1 MKMTRMTGTFLF
13 VSLTTFSAVSWAQ
26 ATSISLRD
34 AALAETKIKGVS
46 TASATDAQTGM
57 LVLKDPK
64 PEVVSR
70 PWQYIAGF
78 TAQNFQAQ
86 GTVTTDA
93 AGTFDLSQNG
103 QTFMPGLML
112 GVMSS
117 EWNVKNILISGGL
130 RFNGSLASQSVS
142 AKMPSGVVIDDA
154 RLNTSLLSGGV
165 VLSLRHAN
173 LAWVAVTVA
182 PQYGTVNYT
191 QSSTNDFAKFSKQ
204 ASYNAINYGL
214 DFRLTKKWSV
224 FTEWSQR
231 ELRDTTEIALQ
242 KDNFEL
248 GTKVSW

>member
-1 MKMTRMTGTFLF
+1 MKFTRATSTLLF
-13 VSLTTFSAVSWAQ
+13 VSLSTFATVSWAQ
-26 ATSISLRD
+26 STSISLRD
-34 AALAETKIKGVS
+34 AALNETKAKGIA

-57 LVLKDPK
+57 MVLKDPK
-64 PEVVSR
+64 PEIVSR

-78 TAQNFQAQ
+78 TGQQFQAK
-86 GTVTTDA
+86 GTVTTDS
-93 AGTFDLSQNG
+93 AGTFDLSQND

-117 EWNVKNILISGGL
+117 ELNLKNILISGGL
-130 RFNGSLASQSVS
+130 RFNGSLATQSVS
-142 AKMPSGVVIDDA
+142 AVMPSGVVIDDA

-165 VLSLRHAN
+165 VLSVRHAK
-173 LAWVAVTVA
+173 LAWLAVTVA

-191 QSSTNDFAKFSKQ
+191 QSSNNDFAKFSKQ
-204 ASYNAINYGL
+204 ASYNALNYGL

-231 ELRDTTEIALQ
+231 EMRDQTEIALQ

>member
-1 MKMTRMTGTFLF
+1 MKFTRMTSTLLF
-13 VSLTTFSAVSWAQ
+13 VSLSTFTAVSWGQ

-34 AALAETKIKGVS
+34 AALAETKAKG
-46 TASATDAQTGM
+46 TATSSATDAQTGM

-64 PEVVSR
+64 PEIVSR

-78 TAQNFQAQ
+78 TAQQFQAK
-86 GTVTTDA
+86 GSVTTDA
-93 AGTFDLSQNG
+93 SGTFDLSQNG

-117 EWNVKNILISGGL
+117 EWNLKNVLISGGL
-130 RFNGSLASQSVS
+130 RFNGSLATQSVS
-142 AKMPSGVVIDDA
+142 AVMPSGVVVEDA

-165 VLSLRHAN
+165 VLSLRHAK

-191 QSSTNDFAKFSKQ
+191 QSSNNDFAKFSKQ
-204 ASYNAINYGL
+204 ASYDAINYGL

-231 ELRDTTEIALQ
+231 ELRDKTEIALQ